1 MQYVKNKS
9 MLKKR
14 YPLILIFMMILPAFV
29 SAQTSEKASSLS
41 DFISWQNPYIIGILL
56 ITSGLAL
63 CFAYI
68 SIVSLRK
75 YQGKIEKSEAR
86 LRLSLWSSGE
96 QMWDWNIAQGVLVR
110 SNNIKKADT
119 TINVC
124 GIFPPNKNHIH
135 PQDVNRVAEALK
147 DHLHEKTEFF
157 EVTYRVKNE
166 ENEWRWM
173 LDRGKV
179 VETDNR
185 HSPVR
190 MTGTVKDI
198 SQMKETQERLSL
210 FAKCIDNISDGI
222 VIYDRSLKIIEINP
236 SYTRITGKD
245 REAVLGQK
253 LAFSQYPNT
262 YIAKVIKCLHEHGSW
277 YGEIDAERANGE
289 KYQAELT
296 MDVIKGDNN
305 QILHYVAVFSDI
317 STRKS
322 NEAELKRISTTDKLT
337 GLPNR
342 NLFYTNM
349 QNLVNKNKR
358 HALMVFDLDNF
369 KKINDSLGHKLGDNL
384 LCRIAERLKSITRQH
399 DSIYRLGGDE
409 FALILEDTN
418 DIHTITST
426 AKDILKI
433 INRPFPVNS
442 HELVI
447 SSSIGIVLFPEDG
460 QSPESLLKNAD
471 TAMYHAKKDGN
482 KYLFFSDR
490 MNKQAVKRLQIENLI
505 RHGLKNDYFSV
516 FYQPKMDLRT
526 GKLMGMEALVRF
538 VTPKSGLISPAS
550 FIPVAEETG
559 QIVEIGEVVLRKSCQ
574 EVKRWIDA
582 GIFDGRV
589 AVNLSARQFSQP
601 NLCQLIDEVLDE
613 ANLHSSHLELEITE
627 GTVMNSPTEAIK
639 MMRKLR
645 SRGIHLA
652 MDDFGT
658 GYSSLAYLKQF
669 PLNTLKIDKAF
680 IDDVDNKQ
688 GQAMV
693 NTIVTIAH
701 NLDLDVVAEGVE
713 SEKQLNYL
721 KGANCEVLQG
731 YFYSKPLS
739 SKDFEAFVIKQ
750 NELKAKKLAEQ
761 NAKAQKKQ
769 AKVIQLQS
777 S

>member
-1 MQYVKNKS
+1 